1 MPTPRIPLRATLT
14 LVAVAESCLLAGFVM
29 AGAQPLTSVGWSFDP
44 NARAGAVTTLVVT
57 GLPSLPGLW
66 IAVSPVDAPVGA
78 HRDWAHAPTRHG
90 SVRLR
95 LPDRSE
101 PLEFRLYRDSAD
113 RTDLLARSASFVPE
127 PPEAALDAPAEV
139 PAAARFEVFWTGP
152 NRDADMVVL
161 VDPTL
166 TPAEVGSAPTAMG
179 NPLVFDAPWTAGR
192 YELRYLTGVDRD
204 VLTSV
209 EIDVLERDSAG
220 PGDTCTALPSE
231 ASLLAAFEAELTAM
245 AGLARIAYGLEDA
258 RHIADASVTG
268 SEGFVDASYVLQLT
282 DPVTRDSVT
291 LEGTASARFSWAGC
305 GWTLLN
311 VTY

>member
-1 MPTPRIPLRATLT
+1 MPTPRIPRCVTIT
-14 LVAVAESCLLAGFVM
+14 LVAVAGSWLLAWFVT
-29 AGAQPLTSVGWSFDP
+29 AAAQPLDTIAWSFDP
-44 NARAGAVTTLVVT
+44 NARAGAVITLVVT

-66 IAVSPVDAPVGA
+66 ITVSPVDAPVGA
-78 HRDWAHAPTRHG
+78 YRDWAYAPTRHD

-101 PLEFRLYRDSAD
+101 LLEFRLYRGSAD

-152 NRDADMVVL
+152 NRDADVVAL

-166 TPAEVGSAPTAMG
+166 MAAEVGSAPTAMG
-179 NPLVFDAPWTAGR
+179 NPLVFEAPWRAGR
-192 YELRYLTGVDRD
+192 YELRYLMGIDRE

-209 EIDVLERDSAG
+209 EIDVLERNSAG
-220 PGDTCTALPSE
+220 PGDACAALPSE
-231 ASLLAAFEAELTAM
+231 ASLLAAFEAELTSM
-245 AGLARIAYGLEDA
+245 AALARITYGLEDA
-258 RHIADASVTG
+258 RYTADASVTG
-268 SEGFVDASYVLQLT
+268 SEGSVDASYVLQLT

-291 LEGTASARFSWAGC
+291 LEGTASARFSWTGC
-305 GWTLLN
+305 GWILLN

>member
-1 MPTPRIPLRATLT
+1 MIT
-14 LVAVAESCLLAGFVM
+14 LVAVAVSSLLASFVT
-29 AGAQPLTSVGWSFDP
+29 AAAQPLGTIGWSFDP
-44 NARAGAVTTLVVT
+44 NARAGAVITLVVT
-57 GLPSLPGLW
+57 GLPSLSGLW

-78 HRDWAHAPTRHG
+78 HLDWAYAPARQG
-90 SVRLR
+90 SLRLQ
-95 LPDRSE
+95 LPDRSI
-101 PLEFRLYRDSAD
+101 PLEFRLYRGNTD
-113 RTDLLARSASFVPE
+113 RADLLDRSEPFVPE

-152 NRDADMVVL
+152 NRDADVVVL

-166 TPAEVGSAPTAMG
+166 TAAEVGSAPTAMG

-192 YELRYLTGVDRD
+192 YELRYLTGVDRE

-209 EIDVLERDSAG
+209 DIDVLEGASVG
-220 PGDTCTALPSE
+220 FGDACAALPSE

-245 AGLARIAYGLEDA
+245 AALARIAYGLENA
-258 RHIADASVTG
+258 HYAADADVTG

-291 LEGTASARFSWAGC
+291 LEGTVSARFNWTGC
-305 GWTLLN
+305 RWILLN